1 MQRIHSPNRLEMKQY
16 KEEVHMEHTKVY
28 GYMRVSTKEQK
39 EDRQLVALFKNI
51 IGVEALTFEDIDED
65 TLRLKAKNPTGNAI
79 VGIVTNIVSL
89 NMDYELFGDELF
101 VSLNGNS
108 YHLSRE

>member
-1 MQRIHSPNRLEMKQY
+1 
-16 KEEVHMEHTKVY
+16 MEHTKVY

-51 IGVEALTFEDIDED
+51 IGVEALTFEEIDED

-108 YHLSRE
+108 YYLSRE

>member
-1 MQRIHSPNRLEMKQY
+1 
-16 KEEVHMEHTKVY
+16 MEHTKVY

-51 IGVEALTFEDIDED
+51 IGVEALTFEEIDED

>member
-1 MQRIHSPNRLEMKQY
+1 
-16 KEEVHMEHTKVY
+16 MEHTKVY

-51 IGVEALTFEDIDED
+51 IGVEALTFEDKDED

-108 YHLSRE
+108 YYLSRE

>member
-1 MQRIHSPNRLEMKQY
+1 M
-16 KEEVHMEHTKVY
+16 Y
-28 GYMRVSTKEQK
+28 GTWTDENNVLALTFQSDGSVRVAES
-39 EDRQLVALFKNI
+39 KNI
-51 IGVEALTFEDIDED
+51 IGVEALTFEEIDED
-65 TLRLKAKNPTGNAI
+65 TLRLKAKNPSGNAI